1 MGDARIESLPNA
13 PRLSTVRNS
22 VVVRRS
28 LYAALVITTLLS
40 ISLYRGFFNPPWLTA
55 NDFTADYIS
64 ARALVDGVNPYETV
78 RTLKTKYLGAKAP
91 YFGSPQDQRNSH
103 PPFMILLFVP
113 FALLPYTPARA
124 LLLGLTCVATVFA
137 VIRFVREMGGSRRAQ
152 LLTAAVVLNIPVVR
166 SDFFYGQI
174 DGLLLLLFVE
184 GWIALRHDNERRAGL
199 LLGALTALKLFPVLM
214 LIPLLRMRKSR
225 AIAWMLASAIALS
238 LAGSAVVGL
247 HATKS
252 FLFTASPANTKF
264 WITQPGNLSL
274 LSLPFRW
281 LTKSYWMSSAINAPT
296 VAFALAT
303 VIALAGL
310 IALSKTPAF
319 LSNDLYWAAVPWL
332 LLLSPLSWEIYIVL
346 VIPLAFILVRRSSAL
361 RSTRVVVVV
370 GAILTLMG
378 RVVADEMIHAGVS
391 GLSIPVQVLGYSLPM
406 YGLLMI
412 VCCEWRR
419 VDSIGP
425 KARELVAVR

>member
-1 MGDARIESLPNA
+1 MGDATIESLPTEA
-13 PRLSTVRNS
+13 RLSAVRDS

-28 LYAALVITTLLS
+28 LYAALAITTLLGVL
-40 ISLYRGFFNPPWLTA
+40 LYRGFFNPPWLTA
-55 NDFTADYIS
+55 NDFTPDYIS
-64 ARALVDGVNPYETV
+64 ARAVVDGVNPYETV
-78 RTLKTKYLGAKAP
+78 PTLKTKYLGPKTP
-91 YFGSPQDQRNSH
+91 YFNSSPDQRNSH

-124 LLLGLTCVATVFA
+124 LLLALTCIATVLA
-137 VIRFVREMGGSRRAQ
+137 VARFVREMGGSRRAQ
-152 LLTAAVVLNIPVVR
+152 LLVAALGLNIPVVR

-184 GWIALRHDNERRAGL
+184 GWIALRHDKERRAGL

-214 LIPLLRMRKSR
+214 VIPLLRMHKSR
-225 AIAWMLASAIALS
+225 AIAWMIASAIALS
-238 LAGSAVVGL
+238 LAGSAIVGL
-247 HATKS
+247 HATHT
-252 FLFTASPANTKF
+252 FLFTGSPANTRF

-281 LTKSYWMSSAINAPT
+281 LTKSYWMSPAISAPT
-296 VAFALAT
+296 VAFVLAT
-303 VIALAGL
+303 MIALAGL
-310 IALSKTPAF
+310 FALSKTPAF

-346 VIPLAFILVRRSSAL
+346 VIPLAFILLRRSSAL

-370 GAILTLMG
+370 GTILTLMG
-378 RVVADEMIHAGVS
+378 RVVADAMIHAGVS
-391 GLSIPVQVLGYSLPM
+391 GLSIPVQVFGYSLPM

-412 VCCEWRR
+412 VFCEWRR
-419 VDSIGP
+419 VDPIGP
-425 KARELVAVR
+425 PTRELAAVR